1 MGGKA
6 YHERMPLGIPGAI
19 TRPRDCTIE
28 PVSLD
33 PANLFSSF
41 GLAGKYVNNNFVPL
55 ASGDDVSVVKGI
67 FVRPFPIMS
76 QADMAYLGVSTTQ
89 VGDKLARGY
98 ICVKAP
104 ATAASAKRGDPV
116 YVRVAAATSSS
127 PLGSLL
133 LTADATATNTPQLTK
148 AEVMGPGD
156 ATGLVETA
164 YNI

>member
-6 YHERMPLGIPGAI
+6 YLERMPLGIPGAT

-33 PANLFSSF
+33 PANLFTGF
-41 GLAGKYVNNNFVPL
+41 GLAGKFVNNNFVPL
-55 ASGDDVSVVKGI
+55 EAGDDVSVVKGI

-76 QADMAYLGVSTTQ
+76 QADIAYLGVTTTQ

-98 ICVKAP
+98 ICVKVP
-104 ATAASAKRGDPV
+104 ATAAAAKRGDPV
-116 YVRVAAATSSS
+116 YVRVAAPTASS

-133 LTADATATNTPQLTK
+133 LTADATASNTPQLTK

-156 ATGLVETA
+156 PTGLVEIA

>member
-6 YHERMPLGIPGAI
+6 YLERMPLGIPGAI

-33 PANLFSSF
+33 PANLFSAF
-41 GLAGKYVNNNFVPL
+41 GLAGKFSNNNFVPL
-55 ASGDDVSVVKGI
+55 SDGDSVDSVQGI
-67 FVRPFPIMS
+67 YVRPFPVMS
-76 QADMAYLGVSTTQ
+76 PVDLAYLGVSTSQ

-98 ICVKAP
+98 LCVKVP
-104 ATAASAKRGDPV
+104 ATAATAKRGDSV
-116 YVRVAAATSSS
+116 YVRVAGATSAS

-133 LTADATATNTPQLTK
+133 LTADVTAANTPVLARAQ
-148 AEVMGPGD
+148 VMGPGD
-156 ATGLVETA
+156 ATGLVEIA

>member
-6 YHERMPLGIPGAI
+6 YLQRMPLGIPGAI

-33 PANLFSSF
+33 PANLFTSF

-55 ASGDDVSVVKGI
+55 AAGDDVSVVKGI

-76 QADMAYLGVSTTQ
+76 QTDIAYLGVTTSQ

-104 ATAASAKRGDPV
+104 ATAATAKRGDPV
-116 YVRVAAATSSS
+116 YVRVAAPTASS

-133 LTADATATNTPQLTK
+133 LTADATASNTPQLTK

-156 ATGLVETA
+156 ATGLVEIA

>member
-6 YHERMPLGIPGAI
+6 YLDRMPLGIPGAI

-28 PVSLD
+28 PVFLD
-33 PANLFSSF
+33 PANLFSDF
-41 GLAGKYVNNNFVPL
+41 GLAGKFSNNNFVPL
-55 ASGDDVSVVKGI
+55 AAGDTVANVAGI
-67 FVRPFPIMS
+67 YVRPFPVMS
-76 QADMAYLGVSTTQ
+76 PADLAYLGVNTRQ

-104 ATAASAKRGDPV
+104 ATAATAKRGDPV
-116 YVRVAAATSSS
+116 YVRVAGATQSS

-133 LTADATATNTPQLTK
+133 LTADATAENTPQLTK

-156 ATGLVETA
+156 ATGLVEIA

>member
-1 MGGKA
+1 LA
-6 YHERMPLGIPGAI
+6 FLVQLRARVTAQLSRYLWTRQTFSPDSVWRVSSLI
-19 TRPRDCTIE
+19 TISSRWQ
-28 PVSLD
+28 
-33 PANLFSSF
+33 PATM
-41 GLAGKYVNNNFVPL
+41 
-55 ASGDDVSVVKGI
+55 SVVKGL

-76 QADMAYLGVSTTQ
+76 QTDIAYLGVTTTQ

-104 ATAASAKRGDPV
+104 ATAATAKRGDPV
-116 YVRVAAATSSS
+116 YVRVAAPTASS

-133 LTADATATNTPQLTK
+133 LTADATASNTPLLTK

-156 ATGLVETA
+156 ATGLVEIA

>member
-6 YHERMPLGIPGAI
+6 YLDRMPLGIPGAI

-28 PVSLD
+28 PVFLD
-33 PANLFSSF
+33 PANLFSGF
-41 GLAGKYVNNNFVPL
+41 GLAGKFSNNNFIPL
-55 ASGDDVSVVKGI
+55 ADGDTVSKVAGI
-67 FVRPFPIMS
+67 YVRPFPVMS
-76 QADMAYLGVSTTQ
+76 PADLAYLGVSTNQ

-104 ATAASAKRGDPV
+104 ATAATAKRGDPV
-116 YVRVAAATSSS
+116 YVRVAGATQSS

-133 LTADATATNTPQLTK
+133 LTADATAANTPQLTK

-156 ATGLVETA
+156 ATGLVEIA